1 MPKNRPYTQSAAIKL
16 LIAADLEA
24 RKLLHPTVPYMYA
37 NKFSDKNANELT
49 KCIKRCLQLEGQQV
63 ERVGS
68 EGRMVKDDF
77 GNWKRI
83 KSSGKKGTADVSAT
97 IWGRSVKIEVKC
109 FYTGDD
115 TQNPDQKKY
124 QAEVERAKGVY
135 VIARTFEGF
144 LEWFKRFADANGERL
159 DYF

>member
-1 MPKNRPYTQSAAIKL
+1 MPKNRPYSQSAAIKQ
-16 LIAADLEA
+16 LIAADLQA
-24 RKLLHPTVPYMYA
+24 RKEKHPTVPYIPV

-49 KCIKRCLQLEGQQV
+49 KCIKRCLELEGQQV

-68 EGRMVKDDF
+68 EGRMVQDYF

-83 KSSGKKGTADVSAT
+83 KSSGRKGTADVSAT

-115 TQNPDQKKY
+115 YQSPDQKDY
-124 QAEVERAKGVY
+124 QSKVERARGVY
-135 VIARTFEGF
+135 VIARSFSQF
-144 LEWFKRFADANGERL
+144 LQWFRAFAMANDDKL
-159 DYF
+159 KYF